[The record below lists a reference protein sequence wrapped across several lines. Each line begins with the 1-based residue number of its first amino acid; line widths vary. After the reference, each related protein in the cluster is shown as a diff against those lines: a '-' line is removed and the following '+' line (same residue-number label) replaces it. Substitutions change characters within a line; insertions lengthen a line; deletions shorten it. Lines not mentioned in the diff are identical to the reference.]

1 MDKGRSYGLALDISS
16 LNVVHDNLDSV
27 WTCIDHIVDC
37 YGQDE
42 EIEYDGVIPKEMCD
56 ELTDLSDRINGISR
70 KLLELME
77 QKEKE
82 LKLSLGYT
90 PEEIEKMDKFIEGVI
105 GCTVGAMIL
114 DKTLSNDNKGDE
126 E

>member
-1 MDKGRSYGLALDISS
+1 MDKGRSYGLTLDISA
-16 LNVVHDNLDSV
+16 LDVVHDNLDSV

-42 EIEYDGVIPKEMCD
+42 EIEYDGVIPKEICD

-77 QKEKE
+77 QKKKE

-114 DKTLSNDNKGDE
+114 NTTLSNDDKDDE